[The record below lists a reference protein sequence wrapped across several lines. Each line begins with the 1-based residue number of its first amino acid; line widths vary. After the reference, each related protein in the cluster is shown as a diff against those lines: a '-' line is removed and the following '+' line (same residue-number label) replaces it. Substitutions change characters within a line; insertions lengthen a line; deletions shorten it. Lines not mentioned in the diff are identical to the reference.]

1 MAGIYIH
8 IPFCKSR
15 CKYCDFFSTT
25 MLDRREE
32 YVAALLQEIELRKEE
47 IARNPIQ
54 TIYFGGGTPSLIP
67 APLLSPLVG
76 KIASLNSYTGE
87 MEITLE
93 ANPQDLS
100 LEKLRAYR
108 AIGINRLSIG
118 IQSFQ
123 DKHLQ
128 LLGRRHSAAEA
139 IQAVRWAQE
148 AGFTNISIDLI
159 YGIPSQTM
167 EEWQADIQQA
177 LALNVPHISTYNL
190 IFEEGTRLTQML
202 LDGQISTA
210 DEDLEN
216 MMYETIVNTLNDNG
230 YIHYEVSNFCKP
242 NLHSRHNSS
251 YWNNTPYVGLGAGA
265 HSYRMLNTEQRTMNS
280 NSNMSRSAAVQC
292 PETKWS
298 CVRAQRNW
306 NISDLDGYITSI
318 QTGVLPQE
326 SENLLEKDCYNE
338 KVMLSLR
345 TIWGLDLNS
354 LSTDERAHC
363 LQQAAK
369 YIDTNL
375 LQLNDNHLTA
385 SLKGSEILNQ
395 IIQDLML

>member
-1 MAGIYIH
+1 
-8 IPFCKSR
+8 
-15 CKYCDFFSTT
+15 
-25 MLDRREE
+25 MLDRRAE
-32 YVAALLQEIELRKEE
+32 YVAALLQEIELRREE
-47 IARNPIQ
+47 IEGEPIH
-54 TIYFGGGTPSLIP
+54 TIYFGGGTPSL
-67 APLLSPLVG
+67 LEVSDVG
-76 KIASLNSYTGE
+76 KIVNALSLFQRRCTASSLPVE

-93 ANPQDLS
+93 ANPQDLT

-139 IQAVRWAQE
+139 IQAVQWAQE

-216 MMYETIVNTLNDNG
+216 DMYETIVNTLHDNG
-230 YIHYEVSNFCKP
+230 YTHYEVSNFCKP
-242 NLHSRHNSS
+242 NLHSQHNSS

-280 NSNMSRSAAVQC
+280 NSNASRSAAVQC
-292 PETKWS
+292 PETKLS

-318 QTGVLPQE
+318 QTGILPQE

-354 LSTDERAHC
+354 LSADERAHC

-395 IIQDLML
+395 IIQDLMID